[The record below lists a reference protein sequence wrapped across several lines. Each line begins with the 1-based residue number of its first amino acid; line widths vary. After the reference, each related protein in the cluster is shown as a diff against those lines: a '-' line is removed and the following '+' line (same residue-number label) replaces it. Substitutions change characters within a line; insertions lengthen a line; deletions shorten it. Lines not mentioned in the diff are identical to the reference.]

1 VVKTTGAGNQSFQA
15 FFENLI
21 TLNVFIKE
29 DLGKEL
35 KMRKI
40 DKKIVQTLKK
50 TGNNLDS
57 LSLNDCTAWKNIC
70 GILKK
75 VIKDIPK
82 KKMSRLNKLLHL
94 CMEGVEAISE
104 KSATDPLSLV
114 DLIFEGIAASQEY
127 LLEHPDREILVS
139 KAGKELAK
147 ALNQDPNDWD
157 LPTGLPEDSVAGQPG
172 RLTLDDTAALLI
184 QIESDDIPGLASL
197 HEALETITADESYNS
212 ASREVTGKALNI
224 VEEIIKRNVPDPDS
238 AIAEVG
244 NLIEKAMNA
253 MEGNESKKVKANSE
267 TRDKALDEKAA
278 TSISEDQEE
287 DQPSMDSDQKS
298 EYEPTVND
306 SRTNYMPEDPDF
318 DLIGEFITEG
328 LDLITAAEEA
338 LLSLENDPDDKEAV
352 GTVFRAFHTIKGTS
366 AFMELSIISEMA
378 HHAETLLSRVRDG
391 EIRYSGGY
399 ADLTLRALDMLKE
412 LIESVEP
419 ALGGEPLCKPAG
431 YDELLR
437 LLESPEKAGISE
449 EYAGADIPRIGD
461 ILVAQGKIER
471 AELEEAANSPRLG
484 DIMVAQGKVERSVV
498 EEATDA
504 YPDKKIGKAIVESK
518 AASVMEVS
526 QALRAQRQIKD
537 GKKSVEATIRV
548 GTDRLDR
555 LIDMVGELVISHS
568 MVAQDEAVVNNGNYK
583 LLKKVAHTGKI
594 VRELQDMSMS
604 MRMVPLKA
612 TFQKMTRLVRDLA
625 RSTGKKVNFVTEGED
640 TEIDRNM
647 ADAIKDPLVHIIRN
661 AVDHGIEAPEVRAK
675 TKKPKYGLIHLS
687 AYHSAGSVVV
697 EIKDDG
703 KGIDREAILN
713 KAIEKGLIGDGKAL
727 SDREV
732 LNIIFEPGFSTAEKV
747 TDVSGRGVG
756 MDVVKKNIEA
766 LRGQSEIQSE
776 MGKGSV
782 FQMRLPLTLAIID
795 GMVARVGKETYVIPM
810 LSIVTSI
817 KPDPKEFSTVL
828 NRGEM
833 LTLQGKLIPLFRLAD
848 LFQIEG
854 AEQNQD
860 EQLVVVIEDDKSQ
873 AGLIIDELIGRQQ
886 VVIKSLGETMHDI
899 PGISGSAIMPN
910 GRVGLILDASGIM
923 KFATSGNGE
932 GVIPANEFN
941 GSRAK
946 QEAIQ

>member
-1 VVKTTGAGNQSFQA
+1 
-15 FFENLI
+15 
-21 TLNVFIKE
+21 
-29 DLGKEL
+29 
-35 KMRKI
+35 MRKI

-57 LSLNDCTAWKNIC
+57 LSLNDCTAWKNIS

-82 KKMSRLNKLLHL
+82 KKMSRLNKLIYL
-94 CMEGVEAISE
+94 CMEAVEAISE
-104 KSATDPLSLV
+104 KTATDPLSLV
-114 DLIFEGIAASQEY
+114 DLIFEGLTASQEY
-127 LLEHPDREILVS
+127 LLENPDREILVS

-147 ALNQDPNDWD
+147 ALNKNTDDWD
-157 LPTGLPEDSVAGQPG
+157 PQAGLTDDSTTEKPG
-172 RLTLDDTAALLI
+172 HLTLDDAAALLI
-184 QIESDDIPGLASL
+184 QIEPDDIPGLASL
-197 HEALETITADESYNS
+197 HEALETITADESYP
-212 ASREVTGKALNI
+212 ATSREEIGKALNI

-238 AIAEVG
+238 AIGEIG
-244 NLIEKAMNA
+244 NLIEKAMNP
-253 MEGNESKKVKANSE
+253 MEGTEINEEKTGSEKGVESQDKKTAK
-267 TRDKALDEKAA
+267 TGPGKH
-278 TSISEDQEE
+278 EE
-287 DQPSMDSDQKS
+287 DPSSIGSATDP
-298 EYEPTVND
+298 EYEPVTND
-306 SRTNYMPEDPDF
+306 SRKDYMPEDPDF

-328 LDLITAAEEA
+328 LDLITDAEEA

-419 ALGGEPLCKPAG
+419 ALQGEPLYKPAG
-431 YDELLR
+431 YDDLLR
-437 LLESPEKAGISE
+437 LLENPEKAGISE
-449 EYAGADIPRIGD
+449 KSDGEEIPRIGD

-471 AELEEAANSPRLG
+471 DDLEEAIKSPRLG
-484 DIMVAQGKVERSVV
+484 DIMVAQGKIERKVV
-498 EEATDA
+498 EEATGTH
-504 YPDKKIGKAIVESK
+504 PDKKIGNAIVESK
-518 AASVMEVS
+518 LASVREVGQS
-526 QALRAQRQIKD
+526 LRTQRQIRE

-568 MVAQDEAVVNNGNYK
+568 MVAQDQAVINNGNYK

-604 MRMVPLKA
+604 MRMVPLKG

-625 RSTGKKVNFVTEGED
+625 RNTGKKVNFVTEGED

-661 AVDHGIEAPEVRAK
+661 AVDHGIESPEDREKA
-675 TKKPKYGLIHLS
+675 KKPKAGLIHLS

-703 KGIDREAILN
+703 KGIDRDVILN
-713 KAIEKGLIGDGKAL
+713 KALEKGIISDGKAL

-732 LNIIFEPGFSTAEKV
+732 LNLIFEPGFSTAEKV

-776 MGKGSV
+776 LGKGSV

-795 GMVARVGKETYVIPM
+795 GMVARVAKETYVIPM
-810 LSIVTSI
+810 LSIVKSI

-899 PGISGSAIMPN
+899 EGISGSAIMPN